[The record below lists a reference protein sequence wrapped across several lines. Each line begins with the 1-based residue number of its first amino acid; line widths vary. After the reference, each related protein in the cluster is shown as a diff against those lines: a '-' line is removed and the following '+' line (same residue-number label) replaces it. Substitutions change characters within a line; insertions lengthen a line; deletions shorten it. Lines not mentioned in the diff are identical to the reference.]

1 MIIRVHVDNDPDLVD
16 DLVVILERIAL
27 NVTTNVLV
35 EVDDEG

>member
-27 NVTTNVLV
+27 NVSTNVLV
-35 EVDDEG
+35 EVDEQG